1 MRAYASRLSAVAVLM
16 LGIAI
21 IIGVLNKGFAS
32 AAQQYPA
39 HAVYL
44 PVVPVRPRQTISDLT
59 ITHVGLYQSVQNQS
73 NDIVLIAGKPALL
86 RVFAQALHSSTS
98 TVASRIRVDA
108 RRDGQFLGTISSQ
121 TALVSNN
128 PTTENM
134 GSTFNLDLPVEWL
147 HGELELTATID
158 DSDSIPELSE
168 SNNVLRSKFVF
179 RSVAPLQLTIVPIIY
194 TDTVTGKTYSTPGH
208 DPISSWLRSAFPI
221 SDVIVDIHA
230 PVLFTGDLRRG
241 SDWGLLLQN
250 ITALWGNEVGSGSP
264 HIYYGLIPNIASD
277 GSSWFYGGLSG
288 LGWVGQRVSIG
299 IDLGLD
305 TGPSAAHEIGHNLG
319 RRHAPCGN
327 PSGVDPNFPYA
338 NASIGVYG
346 VDTTAETL
354 LTPDQTHDLMS
365 YCGPEWVSDYT
376 YEALFQDQSLRGNQ
390 MGVTGDGVFVTT
402 LVDGNDNASFLAT
415 GETGIDI
422 ASGSAQEIQV
432 QVVDRKGA
440 ILGTYPAE
448 IYSAEEEGVSVTML
462 GAFVPG
468 LGNGQSIKKFRFMSG
483 DVVVAE
489 QLARE
494 VVVPQQ

>member
-21 IIGVLNKGFAS
+21 ITGALNKGFAS

-39 HAVYL
+39 HAAYL
-44 PVVPVRPRQTISDLT
+44 PVVPVRPRQTIGDLT

-86 RVFAQALHSSTS
+86 RVFAQALHSSPF

-128 PTTENM
+128 PTIENM

-147 HGELELTATID
+147 YGELELTATID

-179 RSVAPLQLTIVPIIY
+179 HSVAPLQLTIVPIIY
-194 TDTVTGKTYSTPGH
+194 TDTVTGKTYSAPGH
-208 DPISSWLRSAFPI
+208 DPISGWLRSAFPI

-230 PVLFTGDLRRG
+230 PLLFTGDLRRG
-241 SDWGLLLQN
+241 SDWGILLQN

-264 HIYYGLIPNIASD
+264 HIYYGLIPNSASD

-327 PSGVDPNFPYA
+327 PSSVDPNFPYA

-346 VDTTAETL
+346 VNTTAEAL
-354 LTPDQTHDLMS
+354 LTPDRTHDLMS

-390 MGVTGDGVFVTT
+390 IGVTGDGVFVTT
-402 LVDGNDNASFLAT
+402 LVDGNDNASFLAA

-422 ASGSAQEIQV
+422 ASDSVRGIQV
-432 QVVDRKGA
+432 QVIDRKGA
-440 ILGTYPAE
+440 ILGIYPAE

-468 LGNGQSIKKFRFMSG
+468 LGNGQSIKKFRFVSG
-483 DVVVAE
+483 DVVVVE